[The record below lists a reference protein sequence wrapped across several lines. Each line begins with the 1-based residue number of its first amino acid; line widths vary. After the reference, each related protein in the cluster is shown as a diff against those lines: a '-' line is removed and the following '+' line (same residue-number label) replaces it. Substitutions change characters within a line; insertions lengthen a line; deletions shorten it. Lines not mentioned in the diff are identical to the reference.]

1 MAVNRKSGRRSTV
14 RFKPI
19 GQAVKFLEII
29 EKNSQ
34 RKMQKTTMLRLGRP
48 IQWAIAFVELAL
60 TLSARTK
67 NYSKVLG
74 ALIMTQRL
82 S

>member
-1 MAVNRKSGRRSTV
+1 MAVTRKSGRRSTV

-34 RKMQKTTMLRLGRP
+34 RKMQKTTMLRLGLP
-48 IQWAIAFVELAL
+48 IQWVIAFMERAQ

-74 ALIMTQRL
+74 V
-82 S
+82 